1 MHTYKVNTGRELT
14 LEGEVARLKEE
25 NAQLRSDRSGMQDC
39 IQLRENQ
46 IGELKEKVSD
56 LEYVEDALSQ
66 ANWVQNE
73 MRKREKEL
81 KTQLVEWRDRSM
93 GYTKEIGELKS
104 ELEELSKA
112 YKDSTREEVTMKKA
126 WREQRELVALR
137 DDQIAMLERRLA
149 KRASEND

>member
-1 MHTYKVNTGRELT
+1 
-14 LEGEVARLKEE
+14 
-25 NAQLRSDRSGMQDC
+25 